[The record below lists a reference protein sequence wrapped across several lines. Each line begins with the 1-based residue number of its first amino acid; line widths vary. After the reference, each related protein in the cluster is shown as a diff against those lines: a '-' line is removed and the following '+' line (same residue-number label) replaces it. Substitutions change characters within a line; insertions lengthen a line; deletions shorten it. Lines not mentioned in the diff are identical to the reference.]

1 MSGLDNFKGRSVLIT
16 GACGTVGA
24 ELTRQ
29 VVKAGAARVVCV
41 DNNET
46 ELFFL
51 QEAYKAH
58 GSVSCYLADIRDLE
72 ALKQRMQSIEI
83 VLHSAALKHVGL
95 CEDSPAQAVRTN
107 IDGTQ
112 NVIDAALANNVERV
126 IFTSSDKAVNPTNVM
141 GTSKLMGERL
151 MTAASL
157 NNRNSKTIFASTRF
171 GNVLGSRGSVLPLFA
186 RQIKAGGPIT
196 LTDKA
201 MTRFIMTLE
210 EAVDLVLHSAWLAT
224 GGEVFV
230 TKMPIA
236 RIEDI
241 ALHMRA
247 VLAADKEMPI
257 TEIGAKPGEKMYEEL
272 MNDEEVRRTYELDDF
287 FVVLPAFAAN
297 VLSAYP
303 LVDGRAKADRP
314 YNSSVEQGMGL
325 KELDAYFSSRSI
337 LSGMS

>member
-1 MSGLDNFKGRSVLIT
+1 MEMNELKKFKGRSVLIT

-29 VVKAGAARVVCV
+29 VVALGADRIVCV

-51 QEAYKAH
+51 QETYKDVP
-58 GSVSCYLADIRDLE
+58 SIRCFLADIRDRE
-72 ALKQRMQSIEI
+72 ALTQRMQGIDI

-107 IDGTQ
+107 IEGTQ
-112 NVIDAALANNVERV
+112 NVIDAALANQVDRV

-171 GNVLGSRGSVLPLFA
+171 GNVLGSRGSVVPLFK
-186 RQIKAGGPIT
+186 RQIQSGGPLT
-196 LTDKA
+196 LTDPK
-201 MTRFIMTLE
+201 MTRFIMTLQ
-210 EAVDLVLHSAWLAT
+210 EAVKLVLRSAFLAV

-230 TKMPIA
+230 TKMPVA

-241 ALHMRA
+241 ATHMI
-247 VLAADKEMPI
+247 DDISPDNPI
-257 TEIGAKPGEKMYEEL
+257 EIKEIGAKPGEKMYEEL
-272 MNDEEVRRTYELDDF
+272 MNDEEVRRTYDVEDF
-287 FVVLPAFAAN
+287 FVVLPALAGEYED
-297 VLSAYP
+297 LYP
-303 LVDGRAKADRP
+303 ISKDRQKADRP
-314 YNSSVEQGMGL
+314 YNSSVEDGMN
-325 KELDAYFSSRSI
+325 KQEVADYFQLHKVI
-337 LSGMS
+337 G